1 MRGVVLVAIALLGC
15 GKNQTA
21 SPDAEAPGDSVAD
34 SPLDTAIDTPIDTA
48 VLPPDVTPD
57 APLPSMC
64 TAPATLVDVSP
75 RRIANFVR
83 SGSTL
88 YTSVFAFDGVN
99 ATDAAV
105 LAIDTATGAIAPSP
119 LLTSTPAAVFAVG
132 DDVLVVEFLGG
143 TISRIHPGD
152 PPSVLITNRVRPR
165 AATADEEF
173 LYWTEENP
181 AGPADFVRRR
191 LLAGGPIEDLMTC
204 ENSFR
209 LLLVGTELYC
219 AGRRLQHV
227 PKTGAA
233 QSTQVTNPIEGF
245 FIPTL
250 IEDAGTIY
258 FANSEANHSTLFEV
272 GAGDIAVK
280 LHQLTGFGRP
290 TGIVAA
296 PAFIYMVDEDSG
308 LWRVDRTTHVAEH
321 LINTVSLGGTP
332 VRFNGEFYLQA
343 STPTSSGE
351 PLIVHCLE

>member
-1 MRGVVLVAIALLGC
+1 MRGVVLVAFALCGC
-15 GKNQTA
+15 GDKRGAT
-21 SPDAEAPGDSVAD
+21 PDAEVVD
-34 SPLDTAIDTPIDTA
+34 SPTETPVDTA
-48 VLPPDVTPD
+48 VLPPDSSPDSMPD
-57 APLPSMC
+57 AATPSLC

-105 LAIDTATGAIAPSP
+105 LAVDTATGAIAPSP

-152 PPSVLITNRVRPR
+152 PPTVLITNRLKPR
-165 AATADEEF
+165 AATADAEF
-173 LYWTEENP
+173 LYWSEENP

-191 LLAGGPIEDLMTC
+191 LLAGGPIEDVMTC

-209 LLLVGTELYC
+209 LLLVGPELYC
-219 AGRRLQHV
+219 AGRRLQHA
-227 PKTGAA
+227 PKAGGQT
-233 QSTQVTNPIEGF
+233 TQVTNPIEGF